1 MFNSG
6 HSSATLIRPGILDT
20 VTSDYVTTREAAK
33 AIGVG
38 HMTLLRWM
46 KAGQVT
52 AAARTPG
59 GQYRWDLDDLRRQ
72 LAERKTER

>member
-1 MFNSG
+1 M
-6 HSSATLIRPGILDT
+6 A
-20 VTSDYVTTREAAK
+20 SDYVTTGEAAK

-46 KAGQVT
+46 KAGHVT
-52 AAARTPG
+52 PAAKTPG

-72 LAERKTER
+72 LRETSDPDRH